1 MENEKP
7 YDPKVHLSYSDIA
20 ANSSVYLNVIS
31 LSIKQSE
38 MDQFRKGVKV
48 VIGQTNNNLCP
59 VSTLLSYLSCRGNF
73 WGPLFCWHKKT
84 PRSKHKKTPRSK
96 HKKTPRS
103 KMKFVSHVRL
113 GLSRANFPADK
124 YDGHSFQ
131 IGAATTA
138 ALAGIEDSTIQT
150 LG

>member
-7 YDPKVHLSYSDIA
+7 YDPKVHLSCSDIA
-20 ANSSVYLNVIS
+20 ANSSVSLNVIS

-48 VIGQTNNNLCP
+48 VIGQTNDNVCP
-59 VSTLLSYLSCRGNF
+59 VSTLLSYLSCWGNF
-73 WGPLFCWHKKT
+73 WGPLFCWHN
-84 PRSKHKKTPRSK
+84 
-96 HKKTPRS
+96 KTPRS
-103 KMKFVSHVRL
+103 KMKFMSHVRL

-124 YDGHSFQ
+124 YASHSFQ